1 MNAITQATP
10 AVKMHET
17 LAHDTLDCDTMNT
30 DRMWDAVVARD
41 ASADGRFVY
50 AVTSTG
56 IYCRPSCSSR
66 RPRRENVQFFDLPQA
81 ARQAGFRACKRCHPD
96 TQVFADPQ
104 VERVRLACRFIEQW
118 LDDGEEGIPTLERMA
133 SEVGGSLHHLQRT
146 FKRLLGVSPAEY
158 ADARRLVRLREGLK
172 AGNGVTGA
180 IYDAGY
186 GAASRV
192 YEKAAG
198 KLGMTPATYARGGK
212 GAEVAYTIVDTPLD
226 RLLVAA
232 TRSGVCFLSLG
243 DDDAQ
248 LVDALRRELP
258 FAEIRRDDEVLSD
271 WVAIVVD
278 YLEGRSPHPELPLDV
293 QGTAF
298 QRRVWQ
304 ELMKIPAGVTA
315 SYSELAERVTGDAG
329 ARRAIAR
336 SCATNPVP
344 LVIPCHRVLRS
355 DGNLGG
361 YRWGLDRKRALLA
374 GEHAQTS
381 HGEAD

>member
-1 MNAITQATP
+1 MFAKQAMTDAMTSSTLTDDDMWQ
-10 AVKMHET
+10 AVLT
-17 LAHDTLDCDTMNT
+17 
-30 DRMWDAVVARD
+30 RD
-41 ASADGRFVY
+41 PSADGRFLY
-50 AVTSTG
+50 AVVSTG

-66 RPRRENVQFFDLPQA
+66 RPKRENVRFFDLPQA
-81 ARQAGFRACKRCHPD
+81 AEQAGFRACRRCHPQD
-96 TQVFADPQ
+96 QAFADPQ
-104 VERVRLACRFIEQW
+104 IERVRLTCQFIERW
-118 LDDGEEGIPTLERMA
+118 LDDGEDGLPTLPRMA
-133 SEVGGSLHHLQRT
+133 AEVGGSPHHLQRT

-158 ADARRLVRLREGLK
+158 ADARRLVRLREGLR
-172 AGNGVTGA
+172 AGAGVSDA
-180 IYDAGY
+180 IYGAGY

-212 GAEVAYTIVDTPLD
+212 GADVAYTIVDTPLD
-226 RLLVAA
+226 RMLVAA
-232 TRSGVCFLSLG
+232 TPTGVCFLSLADS
-243 DDDAQ
+243 DDDLLA
-248 LVDALRRELP
+248 ALRAELP
-258 FAEIRRDDEVLSD
+258 EASIRRDDAVLAD

-304 ELMKIPAGVTA
+304 ELMKIPSGATV
-315 SYSELAERVTGDAG
+315 SYSELAERVTGDAA

-355 DGNLGG
+355 DGNMGG
-361 YRWGLDRKRALLA
+361 YRWGLGRKRALVA
-374 GEHAQTS
+374 AERGGSA
-381 HGEAD
+381 